1 MITSIEMK
9 NFKAFDHVSLD
20 LGPVNIL
27 LGPNNS
33 GKSSVIAAPRMLVQ
47 TLESYDN
54 GVPLLLNGVMGD
66 FGTFKD
72 IVHGNHRARRIEL
85 VLQLLPERSI
95 GSLDPE
101 EGTEQADQNQNIT
114 LSLAYK
120 YRTQRRELVLQELK
134 MSEGSRSLL
143 ETHYSPDS
151 ERQLIDRVGGRQV
164 PNALKSSLSASLRL
178 HNFIPHVYVFMARR
192 AEEGRLAEFIT
203 KTTENKIRR
212 INRVGSFVYQQLSN
226 CEYMGALRTPP
237 DRTYL
242 ITGERRGRVGA
253 AGEYASNILALDEM
267 RGKGR
272 KRQIKQIISE
282 WFTKAGMATDIDIVA
297 LSDRHYEIRFQHPIT
312 GEYQNFADVGYGH
325 SQVLPVLVGGYNI
338 SPGSTYFIEQPEIH
352 LHPRAQ
358 AELGDFLV
366 DLKERGVQTIVETH
380 SEHLV
385 LRLQQYVA
393 SGRISPQ
400 DIRFFYVHANSE
412 RKFIKKMSIDERGV
426 FKDDWPG
433 GFFPERLAEATAI
446 AKQRAK
452 RDAEE

>member
-1 MITSIEMK
+1 MITSIEMT
-9 NFKAFDHVSLD
+9 NFKAFDYASLG
-20 LGPVNIL
+20 LGSVNIL

-54 GVPLLLNGVMGD
+54 GAPLLLNGVMGD

-85 VLQLLPERSI
+85 GLQLSREP
-95 GSLDPE
+95 LDPE
-101 EGTEQADQNQNIT
+101 EGTEQANQNQDIT

-134 MSEGSRSLL
+134 MLEGSSSLL
-143 ETHYSPDS
+143 ETHYGPDS
-151 ERQLIDRVGGRQV
+151 ERQLIDSVGGRRV
-164 PNALKSSLSASLRL
+164 PNALKSSLSTGLRL
-178 HNFIPHVYVFMARR
+178 HNFIPHVYTFMLRR

-203 KTTENKIRR
+203 KTTEDKIRR
-212 INRVGSFVYQQLSN
+212 INIIGRFVYQQLSN

-253 AGEYASNILALDEM
+253 AGEYASNILALDAM

-272 KRQIKQIISE
+272 KRQIKQISE
-282 WFTKAGMATDIDIVA
+282 WFIKAGMATDIAIVA

-312 GEYQNFADVGYGH
+312 REYQNFADVGYGH
-325 SQVLPVLVGGYNI
+325 SQVLPVLVGGYNVR
-338 SPGSTYFIEQPEIH
+338 PGSTYFIEQPEIH

-366 DLKERGVQTIVETH
+366 DLKERRVQTIVETH

-385 LRLQQYVA
+385 LRLQQHVA
-393 SGRISPQ
+393 SGLISPQ
-400 DIRFFYVHANSE
+400 DIRFFYVHAKNK
-412 RKFIKKMSIDERGV
+412 RKSTQEMSIDERGV
-426 FKDDWPG
+426 FENDWPE

-452 RDAEE
+452 RDTEE

>member
-1 MITSIEMK
+1 MITSIEMT
-9 NFKAFDHVSLD
+9 NFKAFDYASLG
-20 LGPVNIL
+20 LGSVNIL

-54 GVPLLLNGVMGD
+54 GAPLLLNGVMGD

-85 VLQLLPERSI
+85 GLRLSRGP
-95 GSLDPE
+95 LDPE
-101 EGTEQADQNQNIT
+101 EDNEQANQNQDIT

-134 MSEGSRSLL
+134 MLEGSSSLL
-143 ETHYSPDS
+143 ETHYGPDS
-151 ERQLIDRVGGRQV
+151 ERQLIDSVGGRQV
-164 PNALKSSLSASLRL
+164 PNALKSSLSRGLRL
-178 HNFIPHVYVFMARR
+178 HNFIPHVYTFMLRR
-192 AEEGRLAEFIT
+192 TEEGRLDEFIT
-203 KTTENKIRR
+203 KTTEDKMRR
-212 INRVGSFVYQQLSN
+212 INIIGRFVYQQLSN

-253 AGEYASNILALDEM
+253 AGEYASNILALDAM
-267 RGKGR
+267 RGKDR
-272 KRQIKQIISE
+272 TRQIKQIISK
-282 WFTKAGMATDIDIVA
+282 WFIEAGMATDIAIVA

-312 GEYQNFADVGYGH
+312 REYQNFADVGYGH
-325 SQVLPVLVGGYNI
+325 SQVLPVLVGGYNVR
-338 SPGSTYFIEQPEIH
+338 SGSTYFIEQPEIH

-366 DLKERGVQTIVETH
+366 DLKERRVQTIVETH

-385 LRLQQYVA
+385 LRLQQHVA
-393 SGRISPQ
+393 SGLISPQ
-400 DIRFFYVHANSE
+400 DIRFFYVHAKKK
-412 RKFIKKMSIDERGV
+412 RKSIQEMSIDERGV
-426 FKDDWPG
+426 FENDWPE

>member
-1 MITSIEMK
+1 MITSIEMT
-9 NFKAFDHVSLD
+9 NFKAFDYASLG
-20 LGPVNIL
+20 LGSVNIL

-54 GVPLLLNGVMGD
+54 RAPLLLNGVMGD

-85 VLQLLPERSI
+85 GLQLSREP
-95 GSLDPE
+95 LDPE
-101 EGTEQADQNQNIT
+101 KDTEQANQNQDIT

-134 MSEGSRSLL
+134 MLEGSSSLL
-143 ETHYSPDS
+143 ETHYGPDS
-151 ERQLIDRVGGRQV
+151 ERQLIDSVGARPV
-164 PNALKSSLSASLRL
+164 PNALKSSLSRGLRL
-178 HNFIPHVYVFMARR
+178 HNFIPHVYTFMLRR
-192 AEEGRLAEFIT
+192 TEEGRLDEFIT
-203 KTTENKIRR
+203 KTTEDKIRR
-212 INRVGSFVYQQLSN
+212 INIIGRFVYQQLSN

-253 AGEYASNILALDEM
+253 AGEYASNILALDE
-267 RGKGR
+267 RSGKGR
-272 KRQIKQIISE
+272 KQQIKQIISE
-282 WFTKAGMATDIDIVA
+282 WFAKAGMATDIAIVA

-312 GEYQNFADVGYGH
+312 REYQNFADVGYGH
-325 SQVLPVLVGGYNI
+325 SQVLPVLVGGYNVR
-338 SPGSTYFIEQPEIH
+338 SGSTYFIEQPEIH

-366 DLKERGVQTIVETH
+366 DLKERRVQTVVETH

-385 LRLQQYVA
+385 LRLQQHVA
-393 SGRISPQ
+393 SGLISPQ
-400 DIRFFYVHANSE
+400 DIKFFYVHANKG
-412 RKFIKKMSIDERGV
+412 RKSIQEMSIDERGV
-426 FKDDWPG
+426 FENDWPE

-452 RDAEE
+452 RDTEE

>member
-1 MITSIEMK
+1 MITSIEIK
-9 NFKAFDHVSLD
+9 NFKAFDHASLG
-20 LGPVNIL
+20 LGSINIL

-33 GKSSVIAAPRMLVQ
+33 GKSSIIAAPRMLVQ

-85 VLQLLPERSI
+85 GLQLFLERPTLDSKR
-95 GSLDPE
+95 GSE
-101 EGTEQADQNQNIT
+101 RTNQSQNIT
-114 LSLAYK
+114 LSLTYK

-134 MSEGSRSLL
+134 MQEGNSTLL
-143 ETHYSPDS
+143 ETHCSRDS
-151 ERQLIDRVGGRQV
+151 ERQLIDSVGGRRV
-164 PNALKSSLSASLRL
+164 PSALKSSLSASLRL
-178 HNFIPHVYVFMARR
+178 HNFIPNIYLFMARR
-192 AEEGRLAEFIT
+192 DEEGRLAKFIT
-203 KTTENKIRR
+203 ETTEDKIRR
-212 INRVGSFVYQQLSN
+212 ITRISRSVYQQLSK

-237 DRTYL
+237 NRTYL

-267 RGKGR
+267 SGKGQ
-272 KRQIKQIISE
+272 KQQIKQIISE
-282 WFTKAGMATDIDIVA
+282 WFVKADMAKDIDIVA

-325 SQVLPVLVGGYNI
+325 SQVLPVLVGGYNLRP
-338 SPGSTYFIEQPEIH
+338 SSTYLIEQPEIH

-366 DLKERGVQTIVETH
+366 DLKERKVQTIVETH

-385 LRLQQYVA
+385 LRLQQHVA
-393 SGRISPQ
+393 SGRISSQ
-400 DIRFFYVHANSE
+400 DVRFFYVHAKSE
-412 RKFIKKMSIDERGV
+412 HKSIQEMSIDERGV
-426 FKDDWPG
+426 FENDWPE
-433 GFFPERLAEATAI
+433 GFFPERLAEATAL

-452 RDAEE
+452 RDTEE